1 MMLQHIFQ
9 ALSQFKTLVYT
20 QLSFVSSNTASR
32 TAIRNRRAPSVDYE
46 STYYTLIGPFSFT
59 GNGNNEEEEGCQKSL
74 NLLKNKTTKSPNIIV
89 DLFPWR
95 HFNIS

>member
-1 MMLQHIFQ
+1 MNPVPKL
-9 ALSQFKTLVYT
+9 
-20 QLSFVSSNTASR
+20 
-32 TAIRNRRAPSVDYE
+32 
-46 STYYTLIGPFSFT
+46 
-59 GNGNNEEEEGCQKSL
+59 EEEEGCQKSL